1 MSCPFYTFRQ
11 NDYYCSKNSN
21 YVNSDTYYKYCRNYD
36 YDDCP
41 VYKRND
47 STSGCY
53 LTTIVCSVLNKED
66 DNKVLNS
73 LRNFRDNTLQKN
85 KEYYDILKSYDIVG
99 PIISE
104 SINLDKDRFIMSN
117 YLYEKF
123 LKPISKLIEEKKD
136 IEAIERYK
144 IMTLALINYYG
155 IKKIYNNIDYNIPN
169 FNPKTSGH
177 GKKLALY

>member
-73 LRNFRDNTLQKN
+73 LRNFRDHTLQKN
-85 KEYYDILKSYDIVG
+85 KEYYD
-99 PIISE
+99 
-104 SINLDKDRFIMSN
+104 MSN

>member
-11 NDYYCSKNSN
+11 GDYYCSKNTN

-53 LTTIVCSVLNKED
+53 LTTIVCSVLNKKD

-85 KEYYDILKSYDIVG
+85 EEYYEILKAYDIIG
-99 PIISE
+99 PTISK
-104 SINLDKDRFIMSN
+104 SINLDKDRFTMAN
-117 YLYEKF
+117 YLYETF
-123 LKPISKLIEEKKD
+123 LKPIAALVDDNKD
-136 IEAIERYK
+136 LEAIEKYR

-155 IKKIYNNIDYNIPN
+155 IKKVYNNINYDIPN
-169 FNPKTSGH
+169 FKPETAGH
-177 GKKLALY
+177 GRKLALY